1 VGYQAL
7 YSNTTGAYNDA
18 VGYQALY
25 SNTTGMGNNA
35 VGYWAL
41 YNLLS
46 GQYNTAIGRNT
57 GRGITT
63 GSYNTIL
70 GAQVTG
76 LASDLSYNIILAS
89 GDGKI
94 REQIDASG
102 VATFTSTAASSNAVT
117 DVLILSHEYS
127 GAAAAGLGAGLL
139 FTLKSSTT
147 AAQSAGRLRALWYDA
162 THATRQGDVVLS
174 AYDYNG
180 EREGLRIR
188 ANGSA
193 PALAFYGGTPRT
205 RAAAMTA
212 QLTTITHTAPTT
224 PDYAI
229 QDFVDVAGDGSKGYA
244 FASRDEANT
253 LLAVIANLQT
263 RIQQLEDALNATTGV
278 NLIA

>member
-1 VGYQAL
+1 MAF
-7 YSNTTGAYNDA
+7 
-18 VGYQALY
+18 
-25 SNTTGMGNNA
+25 
-35 VGYWAL
+35 
-41 YNLLS
+41 YNLTS
-46 GQYNTAIGRNT
+46 GNYTTADGGNT

-76 LASDLSYNIILAS
+76 LASNLSYNIILAS
-89 GDGKI
+89 GNGQI

-117 DVLILSHEYS
+117 NALILSHEYS
-127 GAAAAGLGAGLL
+127 SAAAAGLGAGIL
-139 FTLKSSTT
+139 FAIKSSTT

-180 EREGLRIR
+180 EREGLRVR
-188 ANGSA
+188 ADGSA

-212 QLTTITHTAPTT
+212 QLTTITHTVPAT
-224 PDYAI
+224 PDYNI
-229 QDFVDVAGDGSKGYA
+229 QDFIDVAGDGSQGYA
-244 FASRDEANT
+244 FTSRDEANS

-263 RIQQLEDALNATTGV
+263 RVQELENALNATTGV